1 MGKMIVIKTADQ
13 FLARW
18 ATLSE
23 EEREAF
29 ELEQASNPEQAA
41 VNEALK
47 KNHLRTS
54 QLLKPM
60 AQQLTESKADAAAA
74 RAAADAALLL
84 RLSKL
89 LR

>member
-1 MGKMIVIKTADQ
+1 MMIVIKAADQ

-29 ELEQASNPEQAA
+29 ELEQTSNPEQAV

-47 KNHLRTS
+47 KHHLRIS
-54 QLLKPM
+54 QLLKTM
-60 AQQLTESKADAAAA
+60 AQQLSESKADAAAA
-74 RAAADAALLL
+74 RAAADAAIAA
-84 RLSKL
+84 
-89 LR
+89 